1 MEEHITD
8 RLHELGELLSA
19 GVREVAAAMNV
30 EEHVLV
36 RGRASNLVFATLD
49 DKHQPSQDYRTL
61 FMRQLILGG
70 VLAPSFVV
78 SSATSED
85 DIERTID
92 VVARACGVYRKA
104 LDSQDPARRGWADE
118 PLKPVFRRFV

>member
-1 MEEHITD
+1 
-8 RLHELGELLSA
+8 
-19 GVREVAAAMNV
+19 MNV

-49 DKHQPSQDYRTL
+49 DNHQPSQNYRTL

-78 SSATSED
+78 SSAISED

-92 VVARACGVYRKA
+92 VVAQACGVYRKA
-104 LDSQDPARRGWADE
+104 LDSQDPLPWMGGRAV
-118 PLKPVFRRFV
+118 KPVLRRFV